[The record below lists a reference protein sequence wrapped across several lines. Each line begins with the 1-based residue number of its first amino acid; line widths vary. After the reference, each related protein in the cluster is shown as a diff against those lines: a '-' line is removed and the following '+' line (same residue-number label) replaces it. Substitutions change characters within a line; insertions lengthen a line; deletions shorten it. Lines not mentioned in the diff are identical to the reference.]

1 MTQVNKTTPSMRE
14 QYAATVGFRSSLES
28 LMVVGQTFLAKPSM
42 EDSDAVAFTTLT
54 EDVLDTAGM
63 SDEIAK
69 IDGVDDPASKVEL
82 IMQDIIAPQLT
93 TVAKLEEHLA
103 EKAAGEVEQPF
114 TTRDKMTA
122 GPSLESL
129 EQYAAEIGT
138 YHSGLDVV
146 RQMASME
153 GITAD
158 NMRGVAL
165 HFIKQVPEITTRLNI
180 SVEDL
185 ETTQVLGN
193 LTDAVDR
200 ITQVVDNAREI
211 AETKVSDARG
221 AAAEATG
228 ADDGSD
234 LGTKLSD
241 KARETDESGVK
252 VDEGVQVSSTT
263 NTGNAPP
270 ADAADQAD
278 DTINAD
284 AEGGATGPAVDGT
297 DGTNGTDD
305 VDADEGAFTIEKTDE
320 EEAAALAEAE
330 AAAGSGDDTSG
341 DDTNAGTDDD
351 DDFDLNEPG
360 AFIIEKT
367 DDELA
372 EEEAAAKGDDTS
384 GEEEEDGDKDDDGK
398 KKKKDGDDE

>member
-1 MTQVNKTTPSMRE
+1 MTQVNKTTPSLRE
-14 QYAATVGFRSSLES
+14 QYDATVGFRSSLES

-54 EDVLDTAGM
+54 EDVLEPAGLGE
-63 SDEIAK
+63 EISK
-69 IDGVDDPASKVEL
+69 IDGISDPASKVEL
-82 IMQDIIAPQLT
+82 IMQDIIQPQLT

-165 HFIKQVPEITTRLNI
+165 HFIKQVPEIITRLNI

-221 AAAEATG
+221 AAAQATG

-252 VDEGVQVSSTT
+252 VDEGVQVSSTS
-263 NTGNAPP
+263 NDGGAPP

-278 DTINAD
+278 DAINAD
-284 AEGGATGPAVDGT
+284 AEGSTSGVAVDGT
-297 DGTNGTDD
+297 DGTALGADD
-305 VDADEGAFTIEKTDE
+305 TSGDEGAFTIEKTDD

-330 AAAGSGDDTSG
+330 AAAGGGEDTGGDDTDTGTG
-341 DDTNAGTDDD
+341 DDVLED
-351 DDFDLNEPG
+351 EG

-367 DDELA
+367 DEELA

-384 GEEEEDGDKDDDGK
+384 GDEEDGDDKDDDGK